1 MKKIIATKKQ
11 RPCLK
16 VSVPGP
22 NEKSGTIDLYG
33 EGEEIEVRINRED
46 FFKILF
52 KSIGEN
58 HV

>member
-1 MKKIIATKKQ
+1 M
-11 RPCLK
+11 
-16 VSVPGP
+16 SVPGP